1 MEDYV
6 CFSLEKLIRGGG
18 MLSAGVGFACAFED
32 ELCVSDL
39 LAV

>member
-1 MEDYV
+1 MEDCV

-18 MLSAGVGFACAFED
+18 MLSAGVGFSCAFED